1 MNENQGKHQEEH
13 YKGFLYSWVEPSL
26 PGVGIQMNIGSETAS
41 LHELLDASETER
53 PNFQTLE
60 EAKEDA
66 QRAIDTALARAGR

>member
-1 MNENQGKHQEEH
+1 MNENQGKHREEH
-13 YKGFLYSWVEPSL
+13 YKGFLYSWIEPPL
-26 PGVGIQMNIGSETAS
+26 PGVGFQMNIGSETAS

-66 QRAIDTALARAGR
+66 RRAIDTALARAGR